1 LGEQLLDQRGNIMAE
16 RSSKFSFLYR
26 LVVGVTVSL
35 WVLAF
40 VVLTYWYYNI

>member
-1 LGEQLLDQRGNIMAE
+1 MMEQ
-16 RSSKFSFLYR
+16 STKFSFLYR

-40 VVLTYWYYNI
+40 IILTYWYYNI

>member
-1 LGEQLLDQRGNIMAE
+1 MAH
-16 RSSKFSFLYR
+16 RSTKFSFFYR

-40 VVLTYWYYNI
+40 VALTYWYYNI